1 MRIAVLGL
9 AALVAMPLTG
19 IEAQKRSRDVIKNE
33 EFVSQGIRPD
43 QDLYTVIQ
51 RLRPHMLQ
59 NPSRSVSGGRMNPI
73 RVYIGRA
80 EQAGLETL
88 KGTLALDVEEVRY
101 HEPSDAIGRFG
112 GNANGGAIV
121 IKLAT
126 KMPKKDSVPPKDTL
140 ARP

>member
-1 MRIAVLGL
+1 MRIAVLSL
-9 AALVAMPLTG
+9 AAIVAMPLTG

-33 EFVSQGIRPD
+33 EFVAQGIRPD
-43 QDLYTVIQ
+43 QDLYTAIQ

-59 NPSRSVSGGRMNPI
+59 NPARSYGGGRANPI

-80 EQAGLETL
+80 EQPGIETL

-121 IKLAT
+121 LKLAP
-126 KMPKKDSVPPKDTL
+126 KMKKDSIPPKDTL